1 MTAHTHHYIATAPYP
16 KAGVLV
22 RDIACPECGKVARVA
37 VPYRPVQAR
46 LPEQVKG
53 EK

>member
-1 MTAHTHHYIATAPYP
+1 MTAHVHHYIATAPYP

-22 RDIACPECGKVARVA
+22 RDIACECGKVQGVA

-46 LPEQVKG
+46 LPERVKG